1 VRARLQGNAGTA
13 DAPSAELDAWLE
25 RIQVLPSPELA
36 AKARR
41 ALDRVLAGPSELMEL
56 GEESGESDLWQGAVR
71 ELKERIRV

>member
-56 GEESGESDLWQGAVR
+56 REESGESGLWQGAVR